1 MKHNIFNSF
10 TQAKRKK
17 KRIRVSIYISL
28 FIINIQ
34 FLNKSHKLYLQ
45 NTLHIHSF
53 LYVFTSPKESKN
65 IGHLVVSDFFQPHG
79 LKPSRQE
86 YWSGYPFPSPGDVS
100 NPGIK
105 SALPA
110 LQADSLLSEPPEKP
124 PTSPDYYFHCILVSS
139 ALLYSLHLSFPIHSP
154 HRSIMTF

>member
-1 MKHNIFNSF
+1 M
-10 TQAKRKK
+10 
-17 KRIRVSIYISL
+17 
-28 FIINIQ
+28 Q

-53 LYVFTSPKESKN
+53 LYIFTSPKESKS
-65 IGHLVVSDFFQPHG
+65 ISRSVVSNSFQSHG
-79 LKPSRQE
+79 LQPSRQE

-105 SALPA
+105 SGFPA
-110 LQADSLLSEPPEKP
+110 LQADSFLSEPPEKP
-124 PTSPDYYFHCILVSS
+124 LTSPDYYFHCILVSS